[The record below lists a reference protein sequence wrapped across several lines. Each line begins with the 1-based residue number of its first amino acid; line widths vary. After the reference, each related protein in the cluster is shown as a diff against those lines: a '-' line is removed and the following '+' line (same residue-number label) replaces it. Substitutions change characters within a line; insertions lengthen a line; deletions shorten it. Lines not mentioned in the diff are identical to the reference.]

1 MEVTQP
7 KPESRSLKPDS
18 PPVGPPT
25 FAFRPQRQ
33 PMFWAAL
40 AYALGVIFGHYQ
52 SRPASWWIVAGA
64 ALIAASIYFLHRRT
78 MPGRTGPSR
87 IWLAGSLALGAL
99 FLAGALHIQ
108 LRGDSSPLDDSI
120 QPFTGGNEV
129 EIIAHVARDGRMQQG
144 SFGDLRQTADVEA
157 ESVTTET
164 GEP

>member
-7 KPESRSLKPDS
+7 KPESRSLTPDS
-18 PPVGPPT
+18 PPVGPPGSP
-25 FAFRPQRQ
+25 FRPQRQ

-52 SRPASWWIVAGA
+52 SRPASWWIGAGA

-129 EIIAHVARDGRMQQG
+129 EII
-144 SFGDLRQTADVEA
+144 
-157 ESVTTET
+157 
-164 GEP
+164 